1 MVLNDSPD
9 RGEVLRLD
17 DYGDDGVAVEAFVF
31 CHMCG
36 ARAAKFET
44 TLFSA
49 EDYDDALATAER
61 LWEDRA
67 GGEKA
72 ADAIK
77 ADARRY
83 RRLLHEGMRFR
94 IGGVTHESKAA
105 TDAAID
111 ALPEPPPGSASRM

>member
-17 DYGDDGVAVEAFVF
+17 DYGDDGLEVEAVVF

-36 ARAAKFET
+36 ARAAKFQT
-44 TLFSA
+44 TIFSA
-49 EDYDDALATAER
+49 EDYDDALATAVGS
-61 LWEDRA
+61 WENRA
-67 GGEKA
+67 GGERA
-72 ADAIK
+72 VEAVK

-83 RRLLHEGMRFR
+83 RRLLHEGLRFR
-94 IGGVTHESKAA
+94 IGGTTHATKAA

-111 ALPEPPPGSASRM
+111 ALPDPPAASASRM